1 MDTPKLMFG
10 AQKVEKISPTT
21 GDFSR
26 PATRFK
32 FKSIILI
39 IVDSMY
45 FDLLTYISNTI

>member
-1 MDTPKLMFG
+1 MDTPELMFG
-10 AQKVEKISPTT
+10 AQKVEKISTT
-21 GDFSR
+21 ADFSK